1 MNDSIFCL
9 PNEERIIDRIEQ
21 LVSIWTTSPMVC
33 VLRLQKTSCNGWKTF
48 RSNGSSDQK
57 ERNAP
62 CRSCPQRKPSLMPT
76 SAS

>member
-21 LVSIWTTSPMVC
+21 LREYLDNFPDGMCASAA
-33 VLRLQKTSCNGWKTF
+33 KTSCNGWKTF